1 LDNGGRWKTKNQLAP
16 DAMFPK
22 WSPDG
27 RKIAY
32 QSMVDGS
39 LWIVNPD
46 GTERKRLLTNLKS
59 PNFMFSKWSPDST
72 KITAI
77 VENGVVVVNA
87 DGSGEYWT
95 IPNNGFGSWSP
106 DGNVYVSGS
115 GDVHVI
121 NADGTHDKKLLSSA
135 VQVSPPGVLWSPDG
149 TKVTYP
155 VGEAAHGPWQ
165 SNVSVWVMTVSEI
178 GAIPTLTP
186 IPSITPTSTPTVIPT
201 HEEESPLSPP
211 KERVSGFEALFVIT
225 GLLTAVYLIRRRKG

>member
-1 LDNGGRWKTKNQLAP
+1 
-16 DAMFPK
+16 MFPK
-22 WSPDG
+22 WSHDG

-77 VENGVVVVNA
+77 VENGVVVVSA

-106 DGNVYVSGS
+106 DGKRIVYVSGS

-121 NADGTHDKKLLSSA
+121 NADGTHDKKL
-135 VQVSPPGVLWSPDG
+135 VSKMGILETPLGASWSPDG

-155 VGEAAHGPWQ
+155 VGEVAHGPWQ

-178 GAIPTLTP
+178 GAIPTLMPTP
-186 IPSITPTSTPTVIPT
+186 LGTPTFTPTVMPT
-201 HEEESPLSPP
+201 QEESPSSEEKGIP
-211 KERVSGFEALFVIT
+211 GFEAVFTIA
-225 GLLTAVYLIRRRKG
+225 GLSAVAYLLRKRK